1 VPVAASTGLTPEERS
16 LRGRIAGYSS
26 WEKTLDRTART
37 QRGRDAFRES
47 FADKIDPD
55 HLLPPVER
63 AKRGEAAYKAHMAR
77 LAFNS
82 AKARRQ
88 RKSVDATN
96 AGPNNRRSS
105 KSESASDV
113 VSA

>member
-1 VPVAASTGLTPEERS
+1 MATSTGLTPEERK

-77 LAFNS
+77 LAFKS

-88 RKSVDATN
+88 RKVVDATN

-105 KSESASDV
+105 KTGDVTSDASA
-113 VSA
+113 A